1 MSNQAFQTLT
11 RALHGAEPPEEMARL
26 TEGQLEELA
35 AAIETMHEHQEQALQ
50 QAMEDALSHVP
61 AMLRKPVRRMLFH

>member
-1 MSNQAFQTLT
+1 MSEEALEPLR

-26 TEGQLEELA
+26 TESELEELA
-35 AAIETMHEHQEQALQ
+35 AAIETMHRHQEEALQ

-61 AMLRKPVRRMLFH
+61 GMLRKSVRKMLFS